1 MVEESVH
8 IPFINKLTNFCDP
21 NYNIFYTT
29 ANCVTAG
36 VNNNYANIQNSW
48 ENLKK
53 SETQKSA

>member
-1 MVEESVH
+1 MQSLLT
-8 IPFINKLTNFCDP
+8 PFINQLSNLCDP
-21 NYNIFYTT
+21 NYNILYTT